1 MIPLHARA
9 AQSDGAPSSVSIM
22 RDDSVH
28 LHNRACWVEEEDLMP
43 VLCKARAVVRIGDS
57 MSVQVLLERVDVV
70 GAVGDVSDRT
80 YANRVDDLITPES
93 DSQILSSCQQ

>member
-1 MIPLHARA
+1 
-9 AQSDGAPSSVSIM
+9 
-22 RDDSVH
+22 
-28 LHNRACWVEEEDLMP
+28 
-43 VLCKARAVVRIGDS
+43 